1 MKQKKALAIILSLS
15 MALSLSAC
23 GSANGSD
30 ESQNEGSSI
39 SENESKIADTAL
51 SLIDSTGHSDKAG
64 KEETVYVISD
74 ANGNPKQTI
83 VSAWLKNAEGSDTLS
98 DKTELTDI
106 ENTKGDEDYTQGSD
120 SDITWNAAGNDIYYR
135 GNSNKETPIS
145 VNVKYELDGKE
156 TDADSLAGADGHLKI
171 TFAYTNNT
179 GKQEKVDGKNVTI
192 YKPYIVISGLML
204 ENETASNIEVTNGQ
218 VVNDGEN
225 SIVVGMAMPGLSESL
240 GLDELEDETD
250 TSLDIDIPE
259 EVTIE
264 ADVTDFSLLT
274 TLTVA
279 TDDALN
285 QLGLDDISDTSD
297 LQDKVDELTDGSG
310 KLVDGTSEFNDY
322 MGQLD
327 DSTGLLT
334 DGADSLS
341 TNMETLS
348 SGLET
353 VQSSISGLPD
363 GTAKLLAGTNAL
375 KTALKSGYNGSD
387 ISKYG
392 IYEAVRAIAQGAS
405 SISSGASGVMS
416 GAEKAKQAADG
427 IAAGAI
433 SGDTS
438 DPSKYGIYEGANA
451 IKAGAK
457 SGSSDPESYG
467 IYEAAAA
474 IKAGVKSGSSDPE
487 SYGIY
492 EAAAAVKSGLTTKIS
507 TLMEKLGEAGT
518 NLDTAAG
525 YDSTAATLINN
536 VLSTGE
542 NLTDDQKT
550 ALSQAS
556 AAASGAQKLT
566 SGVKDALSGVSIDL
580 SDATA
585 ALDKIMG
592 GAETIYGAADK
603 IAAGAD
609 SIYSGADRLASGA
622 QSINSYAKLISAGLK
637 SGDMSSP
644 ENYGI
649 YEAAYAI
656 KSGADSLNAAANKI
670 LSSIDTMTNSD
681 NMGALVS
688 GLESLNS
695 SSGTLIDAIEKLTTG
710 SKQLS
715 SGSEELSS
723 GISKA
728 GEAIS
733 ELYDASKEIKDGMA
747 ELDSDGIQKIADLVN
762 DDLTSFLD
770 RLQAVK
776 DYAEEAESYS
786 GCPDGIECSTKY
798 IYKTAEISA
807 E

>member
-83 VSAWLKNAEGSDTLS
+83 VSAWLKNADGSDTIA
-98 DKTELTDI
+98 DKTDLTDI

-120 SDITWNAAGNDIYYR
+120 GDITWNAAGNDIYYR

-171 TFAYTNNT
+171 TFTYTNNT
-179 GKQEKVDGKNVTI
+179 AKQETVDGKKVTI

-204 ENETASNIEVTNGQ
+204 ENENASNIEVTNGQ

-353 VQSSISGLPD
+353 IQSSISGLPD

-405 SISSGASGVMS
+405 SISSGASSIMS

-451 IKAGAK
+451 IKAGA
-457 SGSSDPESYG
+457 
-467 IYEAAAA
+467 
-474 IKAGVKSGSSDPE
+474 KSGSSDPE

-542 NLTDDQKT
+542 NLTDEQKT

-670 LSSIDTMTNSD
+670 MSSINTMTNND